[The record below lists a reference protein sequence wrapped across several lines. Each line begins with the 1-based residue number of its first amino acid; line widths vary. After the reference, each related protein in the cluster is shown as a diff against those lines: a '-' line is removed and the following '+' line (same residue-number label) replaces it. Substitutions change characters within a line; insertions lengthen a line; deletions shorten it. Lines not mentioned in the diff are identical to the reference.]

1 MRSPFSRRKVMS
13 MVPRHPD
20 QDASLP
26 GARRRLFP
34 VLVLPLLLGLAAW
47 GAYQLSAPKETAL
60 AAAAARE
67 NDAPPEPRPPAQGR
81 EQANQAAEPNRIR
94 APELTGGVDWLNTAG
109 PVTLRDLRG
118 KFVLLDFWTLCC

>member
-13 MVPRHPD
+13 VVPRHLE

-34 VLVLPLLLGLAAW
+34 VLILPLLLGLAAW

-60 AAAAARE
+60 ATAAASE
-67 NDAPPEPRPPAQGR
+67 DDAPADPQPPAQAPER
-81 EQANQAAEPNRIR
+81 ANQAAEPNRIR
-94 APELTGGVDWLNTAG
+94 APELEGGVAWLNTAG
-109 PVTLRDLRG
+109 PVTL
-118 KFVLLDFWTLCC
+118 